1 MLVHLK
7 WVSWFN
13 HLGHKFDLKKDNFA
27 CMSWN
32 LEAEWRECYHSKSV
46 IFSKPSPISCGHWCV
61 LQTKLCHSFV
71 HLGFPFGGWSL
82 YLHSEYLLIV
92 AFLWTCATPCC
103 FPSACLSCLYGETV
117 WCHDLL
123 CVNYH
128 TFPCFSAWGVCS
140 FFKKIWCGDIYLAV
154 LYCML
159 LCSFVSAQVW
169 ADDGLFN
176 FR

>member
-7 WVSWFN
+7 WVSWFD

-117 WCHDLL
+117 WCHDL
-123 CVNYH
+123 
-128 TFPCFSAWGVCS
+128 FSLRGV
-140 FFKKIWCGDIYLAV
+140 FIF
-154 LYCML
+154 
-159 LCSFVSAQVW
+159 
-169 ADDGLFN
+169 
-176 FR
+176 